1 MNTQHITM
9 SRLWIAIGDTV
20 AATIL
25 SVVVALFAAVPA
37 QAQTPVVTLSASD
50 PSATELGLTTGAFTV
65 TRSGASLASALT
77 VSFAHSGTA
86 GNNVDFV
93 FIGSSV
99 VIPAMQASATLTVTP
114 FADNLVEINE
124 TVVLTLSAAAGY
136 TIGSPSTATVTIAD
150 DPAIVA
156 LAASDATA
164 TEAGLST
171 GTFTLNRSG
180 GDLAEQLV
188 VSVVRG
194 GSAGNNVDYAFG
206 VNSIVLPA
214 GQASVTQLVTPF
226 ADNVVEGNETVTL
239 NLGASSSYTI
249 GTPNAGTVTIAD
261 DPAIVNLVASDTSAS
276 EVGLDPG
283 TFTFTRSGGD
293 LGAQL
298 TVSVIRG
305 GTAGNNVDYAF
316 GANSINIPA
325 GQASTTQLVA
335 PFADNLVEGT
345 ETVTLNLNP
354 DSSFIAGAS
363 SAGTISIADD
373 ATVVTL
379 TASDALADEAGES
392 PGAFT
397 FTRSGG
403 DIASGLS
410 VGLTRGGTAG
420 NNIDYAFAANT
431 VFIPA
436 GQTTLVQPIT
446 PFADNRVEGDETVT
460 AALISSSTFQIGNP
474 NGGTVTIADDPA
486 VVTIQLMDPIA
497 LERGADP
504 GSFVVSRGG
513 GDLSA
518 GLSVDLTLSGTATNN
533 IDYQFVGSAIQIP
546 AGMGNV
552 LVPVVP
558 IFDLVIEG
566 DETVIL
572 QLDASPNYVIDIPA
586 SATLPIVDHIEAI
599 FSNEFE

>member
-1 MNTQHITM
+1 MNTPHTSTPRWTTPRNVAIRTM
-9 SRLWIAIGDTV
+9 LV
-20 AATIL
+20 A
-25 SVVVALFAAVPA
+25 VASLFAALPA

-50 PSATELGLTTGAFTV
+50 ASATELGLTTGAFTV
-65 TRSGASLASALT
+65 TRSGASLASTLT
-77 VSFAHSGTA
+77 ISFANTGTA
-86 GNNVDFV
+86 GNNVDYA
-93 FIGSSV
+93 FIGGSI
-99 VIPAMQASATLTVTP
+99 VIPAMQASATLVVTP

-136 TIGSPSTATVTIAD
+136 TIGTPSSATVTIAD
-150 DPAIVA
+150 DPAIVT

-164 TEAGLST
+164 TESGLST

-180 GDLAEQLV
+180 GDLTSQLI
-188 VSVVRG
+188 VSVIRG
-194 GSAGNNVDYAFG
+194 GSAGNNVDYVFG
-206 VNSIVLPA
+206 ANSIFIPA
-214 GQASVTQLVTPF
+214 GQATVTQLVTPF
-226 ADNVVEGNETVTL
+226 ADNLVEGNETVTL
-239 NLGASSSYTI
+239 NLSASSSYTI
-249 GTPNAGTVTIAD
+249 GTPNSGTVTITD
-261 DPAIVNLVASDTSAS
+261 DPTIVNLVASDTSAS

-293 LGAQL
+293 IGDQL
-298 TVSVIRG
+298 IVSLIRG
-305 GTAGNNVDYAF
+305 GTAGNNVDYVF
-316 GANSINIPA
+316 GANSIAIPA
-325 GQASTTQLVA
+325 GQASTTQLVT

-345 ETVTLNLNP
+345 ETVSLVLNP
-354 DSSFIAGAS
+354 DSGFIAGGS
-363 SAGTISIADD
+363 SAGTISITDD
-373 ATVVTL
+373 AAVVTL

-410 VGLTRGGTAG
+410 VGVTRGGTAG
-420 NNIDYAFAANT
+420 NNVDYAFAANSI
-431 VFIPA
+431 FIPA

-446 PFADNRVEGDETVT
+446 PFADNLVEGDETVT
-460 AALISSSTFQIGNP
+460 AALIASSAFQIGNP
-474 NGGTVTIADDPA
+474 DDGTVTIADDPA

-497 LERGADP
+497 LERDPDP

-518 GLSVDLTLSGTATNN
+518 GLSVGLTVSGTATNN
-533 IDYQFVGSAIQIP
+533 VDYQFVASAIQVP

-572 QLDASPNYVIDIPA
+572 QLDASPNYVVDTPA
-586 SATLPIVDHIEAI
+586 SATLAIVDHIDAV
-599 FSNEFE
+599 FRDEFE